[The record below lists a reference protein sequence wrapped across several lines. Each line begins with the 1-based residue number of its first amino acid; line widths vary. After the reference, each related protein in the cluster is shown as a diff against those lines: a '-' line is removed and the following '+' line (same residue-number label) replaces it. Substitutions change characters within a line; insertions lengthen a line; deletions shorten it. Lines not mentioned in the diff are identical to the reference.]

1 MKYLNKYVDW
11 KILNE
16 ELEPTTILNAANK
29 HEKEGRPQKAHE
41 LRTKVDPEYQD
52 EFEFY
57 FFPLSI
63 SGDKVTFRAYLN
75 NRADAVK
82 VSRILKVF
90 NNLPGLPEVNKLWRE
105 IEKTHKSEGLVT
117 VKYEGNPKF
126 MFKASGGYFVSHQP
140 DHYANPRE
148 VEVGPIVLYDDY
160 PFTHMVSGSKFL
172 DYANFEKSGPYQII
186 KVNFDSKEG
195 ILKSDIKIDLTGMA
209 EYYNQQVI
217 KVAGG
222 TVKEE
227 EQPKSVENET
237 ELSEAITMYS
247 ERPKASLESLSKLRP
262 ELANIINKEVT
273 FILRKATTSV
283 DTYAL
288 TKLSKD
294 PNNTYNI
301 YKAFVESEKDAKD
314 INELIKLFLL
324 VRDNQMSV
332 SNFTENT
339 LITEKKEG
347 DIEVKAKFVPLIE
360 DHFRRKKD
368 SFEFFGFE
376 FNIDDDKF
384 KSKDSFRDILG
395 LSKIAYITLIDESHD
410 AFTGSKL
417 FTIVS

>member
-1 MKYLNKYVDW
+1 MKRLNKYFDW
-11 KILNE
+11 KRLNE
-16 ELEPTTILNAANK
+16 ELEAATILSAAAE

-41 LRTKVDPEYQD
+41 LRSKVDSDYQQ
-52 EFEFY
+52 EFKFY
-57 FFPLSI
+57 FFPLTI
-63 SGDKVTFRAYLN
+63 KGDVVTFRAYVD
-75 NRADAVK
+75 NRGDAVK
-82 VSRILKVF
+82 LSRILKVF
-90 NNLPGLPEVNKLWRE
+90 NNLPGLPEANKLWRE

-117 VKYEGNPKF
+117 VKYDGNPKF
-126 MFKASGGYFVSHQP
+126 MFKPSGGYFVSHQP

-148 VEVGPIVLYDDY
+148 VEVGPIVLYHDY

-172 DYANFEKSGPYQII
+172 DYTNFEKSGPYQII
-186 KVNFDSKEG
+186 KVNFDPKEG
-195 ILKSDIKIDLTGMA
+195 ILKSDIKIDPNHYHNVNIVNLFA
-209 EYYNQQVI
+209 Q
-217 KVAGG
+217 
-222 TVKEE
+222 E

-237 ELSEAITMYS
+237 ELSQAITMYS
-247 ERPKASLESLSKLRP
+247 ERPKASLESLSKLKP
-262 ELANIINKEVT
+262 ELADIINKEVT
-273 FILRKATTSV
+273 FILRKAATSV

-314 INELIKLFLL
+314 INELVKLFLL
-324 VRDNQMSV
+324 VRDNQMPV
-332 SNFTENT
+332 SNFTEDT

-395 LSKIAYITLIDESHD
+395 IPKIAYITLIDESHD

-417 FTIVS
+417 FTIVN

>member
-1 MKYLNKYVDW
+1 MKRLNKYFDW
-11 KILNE
+11 KKLNE
-16 ELEPTTILNAANK
+16 ELEASTILSAASE

-41 LRTKVDPEYQD
+41 LRSKVDPDYKQ
-52 EFEFY
+52 EFKFY
-57 FFPLSI
+57 FFPLTI
-63 SGDKVTFRAYLN
+63 KGDVVTFRAYVD
-75 NRADAVK
+75 NRGDAVK
-82 VSRILKVF
+82 LSRILKVF
-90 NNLPGLPEVNKLWRE
+90 NDLPGLPEANKLWRE

-140 DHYANPRE
+140 DYYANPRE
-148 VEVGPIVLYDDY
+148 VEVGPIVLY
-160 PFTHMVSGSKFL
+160 
-172 DYANFEKSGPYQII
+172 
-186 KVNFDSKEG
+186 
-195 ILKSDIKIDLTGMA
+195 
-209 EYYNQQVI
+209 
-217 KVAGG
+217 
-222 TVKEE
+222 
-227 EQPKSVENET
+227 
-237 ELSEAITMYS
+237 
-247 ERPKASLESLSKLRP
+247 
-262 ELANIINKEVT
+262 
-273 FILRKATTSV
+273 

-332 SNFTENT
+332 SNFTENN